1 MTDPMATSTP
11 RLIVRENGSE
21 RIVDLHEKSVA
32 IGRSK
37 DNQIEIDD
45 ISSSRRHCRV
55 SQVGGGWTIEDLQ
68 SRNGTLVNGILIRK
82 QDLHAGDCIEIGK
95 TRLFFERVPT
105 LALTSVHEATDTLL
119 LSTEYFMEPLTEVTE
134 NTQVQLLQKEREIF
148 VRLLSINKE
157 LCAMRVL
164 KDLLAK
170 ILDTVLDI
178 TGAERGFIILSEGS
192 DLKVRASRNI
202 DQEVVKKAELKV
214 SQSITREVLTTGRP
228 ILAGDARADA
238 STRDFQSVSELK
250 LESVLCVPL
259 SLRGDTMGVIY
270 VDNRFEAQAFQRAHL
285 RFIEFLA
292 DQAAIFIENASLFE
306 EADHK
311 QEDLRKSKE
320 EAEYLNRQF
329 QEMLLARDL
338 QLKEV
343 TELVTRTPERKFEH
357 DYDNIITKSPK
368 MYQLFEILDRV
379 IDTDIAVLVMGE
391 SGTGKEL
398 IAQAIHY
405 QGRRKKA
412 EFVSQN
418 CAAIPPN
425 LLESEF
431 FGHVKGSFTGAVSN
445 KKGLFE
451 LANGGTL
458 FLDEIG
464 DMSLDLQ
471 TKLLRVLEEG
481 EIRPVGGR
489 EYKKVNVRIVSA
501 TNRPLAEMITRK
513 EFREDLYYRLNVIN
527 VTLPPLRER
536 REDIPLLTEF
546 FIDHICKRNERECP
560 RIDNQALYQLYNYD
574 WPGNVRELENEV
586 ERLCAL
592 AGEVIAPDLLS
603 PAILGSGPRGR
614 GPSIDGTLKEMMADA
629 TEELER
635 QLLERSLLENDWNK
649 SRTSKQ
655 LGVSRPTLDQKIDK
669 YGIQRPPKKKK
680 TATKRKSR

>member
-1 MTDPMATSTP
+1 MTDPLAKITP
-11 RLIVRENGSE
+11 RLIVRENGHE
-21 RIVDLHEKSVA
+21 RTVDLVDKTIA

-37 DNQIEIDD
+37 ENQIEIDD
-45 ISSSRRHCRV
+45 ISSSRRHCRIA
-55 SQVGGGWTIEDLQ
+55 QVGKGWTIEDLQ

-105 LALTSVHEATDTLL
+105 LALTSVSEATDTLL
-119 LSTEYFMEPLTEVTE
+119 LSTEYFMEPLTEVTDT
-134 NTQVQLLQKEREIF
+134 TQVELLQREREIF
-148 VRLLSINKE
+148 VRLLTINKA

-164 KDLLAK
+164 KDLLAT

-178 TGAERGFIILSEGS
+178 TGAERGFIILSEGA
-192 DLKVRASRNI
+192 DLTVRASRNI
-202 DQEVVKKAELKV
+202 DQEAVKKAELKV
-214 SQSITREVLTTGRP
+214 SQSITREVLETGRP
-228 ILAGDARADA
+228 ILTGEARADV
-238 STRDFQSVSELK
+238 STRDFQSVSEMK

-259 SLRGDTMGVIY
+259 SLRESTMGVIY
-270 VDNRFEAQAFQRAHL
+270 VDNRFEVEAFQRAHL
-285 RFIEFLA
+285 RFVEFLA
-292 DQAAIFIENASLFE
+292 DQAAIFIENARLFE
-306 EADHK
+306 EAEEK

-357 DYDNIITKSPK
+357 DYDNIVTKSPK
-368 MYQLFEILDRV
+368 MYQIFEILDRV

-398 IAQAIHY
+398 IAQAIHF
-405 QGRRKKA
+405 QGKRKSGA
-412 EFVSQN
+412 FVSQN

-431 FGHVKGSFTGAVSN
+431 FGHVKGSFTGAIAN

-481 EIRPVGGR
+481 EVRPVGGR
-489 EYKKVNVRIVSA
+489 EYKKVDVRIISA
-501 TNRPLAEMITRK
+501 TNRPLPEMIRK
-513 EFREDLYYRLNVIN
+513 NEFREDLFYRLNVIN
-527 VTLPPLRER
+527 VTLPPLRDR
-536 REDIPLLTEF
+536 REDVPLLADF
-546 FIDHICKRNERECP
+546 FIDRVCRRIERERP
-560 RIDNQALYQLYNYD
+560 RVDNQTLYQLYNYD
-574 WPGNVRELENEV
+574 WPGNIRELENEI

-592 AGEVIAPDLLS
+592 AGEVITPDHLS
-603 PAILGSGPRGR
+603 PSILGSGPRGR
-614 GPSIDGTLKEMMADA
+614 GPEINGTLKEMMTDA

-635 QLLERSLLENDWNK
+635 QLLERSLLENEWNK
-649 SRTSKQ
+649 SRTAKQ
-655 LGVSRPTLDQKIDK
+655 LGVSRPTLDQKINK
-669 YGIQRPPKKKK
+669 YEIQRPPKKK
-680 TATKRKSR
+680 